1 MLNRIRSLFEARTEK
16 KLTMMANRMFAFVE
30 PRFDDIVE
38 TATQGVR
45 ASVFEAVHDRA
56 SGITEGDIEVAL
68 HDAATEAVDQATRY
82 HDLDDI
88 VREKIDEM
96 VDDHYFEDF
105 DDMAREKIDDRLDY
119 DFDADEAAREA
130 VDRWFNSN
138 RDSIDD
144 MVDRAIRQQLE
155 ETLEDAPHFA
165 ARLNEAEATILE
177 NARRLAQL
185 AEKVAE
191 VVSSL
196 KETVETL
203 DGMQDDFTADV
214 RHIAREEVV
223 GIVAQVGRILDFD
236 SYHPEAS
243 E

>member
-16 KLTMMANRMFAFVE
+16 KMTKMATRMFAFVE

-45 ASVFEAVHDRA
+45 DAVFEAVHDRA
-56 SGITEGDIEVAL
+56 TDIDHGDIEAAL

-96 VDDHYFEDF
+96 VNDHYFEDF
-105 DDMAREKIDDRLDY
+105 DDMAREKVDERLDY
-119 DFDADEAAREA
+119 DFDTDEAAREA

-155 ETLEDAPHFA
+155 ETLEDAPHIA
-165 ARLNEAEATILE
+165 ARLDEAEAMILE
-177 NARRLAQL
+177 NTRRLAEL
-185 AEKVAE
+185 SGKVAE
-191 VVSSL
+191 AVEELSSG
-196 KETVETL
+196 VEEAL
-203 DGMQDDFTADV
+203 GFIEHSARPLV
-214 RHIAREEVV
+214 REEFVDLFV
-223 GIVAQVGRILDFD
+223 QVGRILDLD
-236 SYHPEAS
+236 LHHPEAS